1 MDDVPSR
8 PLIRPSPLLTLL
20 LVAGPLACATGP
32 VVRPTL
38 SSGVT
43 PVAVAPKAVRDAGAL
58 RVMTFNIQSGL
69 RGLERVAD
77 VIRAE
82 SPDVVALQ
90 EVDVGSTRAGGEDQV
105 ERLSALTGLK
115 YRAHFGTTKLY
126 GGHYGIALLSRY
138 PLESL
143 AQYPLPTPRGAE
155 PRTLAHAV
163 LDVDGREVSV
173 YATHLIRRPFNGSA
187 RVRQSVF
194 ISNLLAKDPRPRL
207 LMGDLNDDPDSRP
220 VRLLRRQLQDVAKV
234 THADGKGTYPM
245 PLFLPSLRIDYV
257 MACGAFTPVSS
268 RVLDVGASDHFPV
281 VADLRLEPAG
291 GPKVAAETPAVMD
304 ADAATTTAAAAAP

>member
-1 MDDVPSR
+1 M
-8 PLIRPSPLLTLL
+8 RPSLLLTLL
-20 LVAGPLACATGP
+20 LVVGPLACATGP
-32 VVRPTL
+32 AVRPTL

-43 PVAVAPKAVRDAGAL
+43 PVAAAPKPARDAGAL

-69 RGLERVAD
+69 RGLARVAD

-82 SPDVVALQ
+82 APDVVALQ

-126 GGHYGIALLSRY
+126 GGSYGIALLSRY

-163 LDVDGREVSV
+163 VDVDGRAVSV
-173 YATHLIRRPFNGSA
+173 YATHLIRRPFNGAA
-187 RVRQSVF
+187 RTRQSVF
-194 ISNLLAKDPRPRL
+194 IANLLAKDSRPRL
-207 LMGDLNDDPDSRP
+207 LLGDLNDDPDSRP

-234 THADGKGTYPM
+234 THAGGTGTYPM

-268 RVLDVGASDHFPV
+268 RVLRVGASDHYPV
-281 VADLRLEPAG
+281 VADLRLAPSVTPA
-291 GPKVAAETPAVMD
+291 VALETPAPSG
-304 ADAATTTAAAAAP
+304 AATTTAAASAP

>member
-1 MDDVPSR
+1 MR
-8 PLIRPSPLLTLL
+8 PGPLLTLL
-20 LVAGPLACATGP
+20 LVAGPLACANGP
-32 VVRPTL
+32 AVRPTL

-43 PVAVAPKAVRDAGAL
+43 PVAEAPRPARDGGAL

-69 RGLERVAD
+69 RGLEQVAD

-90 EVDVGSTRAGGEDQV
+90 EVDVGSTRARGEDQV

-115 YRAHFGTTKLY
+115 YRAHFGTTQLY
-126 GGHYGIALLSRY
+126 GGRYGIALLSRH
-138 PLESL
+138 PLTSL

-173 YATHLIRRPFNGSA
+173 YATHLIRRPFNGAA

-194 ISNLLAKDPRPRL
+194 IANLLAKDPRPRL

-234 THADGKGTYPM
+234 THADGVGTYPM

-257 MACGAFTPVSS
+257 MACGAFTPVAS
-268 RVLDVGASDHFPV
+268 RVLRVGASDHYPV
-281 VADLRLEPAG
+281 VADLRLKPVAPA
-291 GPKVAAETPAVMD
+291 
-304 ADAATTTAAAAAP
+304 AATAASAP